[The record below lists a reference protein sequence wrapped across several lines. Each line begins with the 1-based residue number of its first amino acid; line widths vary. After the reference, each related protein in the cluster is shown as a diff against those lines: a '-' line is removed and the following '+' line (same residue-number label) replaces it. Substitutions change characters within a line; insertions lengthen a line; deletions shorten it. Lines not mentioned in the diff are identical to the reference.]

1 MMIEDGTGNG
11 YKAEVNSL
19 NQIPT
24 RGINSTYHQFA
35 SCMHQQAYMG
45 SLGTE
50 AKPTLTVT
58 AAGGYMMFLKNTST
72 VYDAI
77 MARITIS
84 TDQLMEIV
92 VMKNP
97 DIGVLANETA
107 IVPVNKNFGSG
118 KLADVDLYGWDEV
131 GDEITGITGG
141 DCAGTYQI
149 NGFERILFDESLC
162 LGLNDI
168 IAIKAK
174 NAGELAI
181 VMHGYYLVPA

>member
-19 NQIPT
+19 NQIAT
-24 RGINSTYHQFA
+24 RSIGSTYHQFA
-35 SCMHQQAYMG
+35 SCKHQQAYMAP
-45 SLGTE
+45 LGTE

-58 AAGGYMMFLKNTST
+58 AAGGYMMYLKNTST
-72 VYDAI
+72 DYGAI
-77 MARITIS
+77 MARIAIS
-84 TDQLMEIV
+84 TSALMLIT

-97 DIGVLANETA
+97 TIGALGNETA
-107 IVPVNKNFGSG
+107 ITPVNKNFGSG
-118 KLADVDLYGWDEV
+118 KVADVDLYGWDEV
-131 GDEITGITGG
+131 GDQITGITGG

-149 NGFERILFDESLC
+149 NGFERLLFDESLC

-181 VMHGYYLVPA
+181 VMHGYYIVPA